1 MSNIVSKM
9 AVIDLQKLF
18 RFGLSGLIVTGL
30 HTLVAIM
37 AITMAQLSPA
47 IANGLAFLIA
57 TLCSYQLNT
66 RWSFSAVVEQKNFYR
81 FSFVSAI
88 GLFLAVSIS
97 GTAEHFGFNYLI
109 GIAMVVCIVPIMS
122 FLFHNFWTYK

>member
-1 MSNIVSKM
+1 MSKIVSKM

-47 IANGLAFLIA
+47 TANGLAFLIA

-97 GTAEHFGFNYLI
+97 GTAEHFGFDYLT